1 MMTHLRYEEDK
12 KKTKDNKI
20 KDVRTFFRLKK

>member
-1 MMTHLRYEEDK
+1 MMTHLRYEED